1 MPLIHNQTSLPL
13 EPGKSLFDY
22 ADDLAVRV
30 PTSCGRTGECHECIV
45 EVRHGMEALDPL
57 TDSENFLRDNYRLA
71 CQATVVDIKADIE
84 FNILRRQPRIL
95 TESIER
101 TDIELDPLTVR
112 EGDNVIF
119 KGESAPFAKRKG
131 ARASGAMRAGDAHH
145 GPRIIDR
152 YRGRILGIAADIGTT
167 TVAMNLVDLETGD
180 ILYTASFENPQRFG
194 GSDVMHRI
202 SYETGTYRGELQA
215 VLISSINYEIGEM
228 VRNLRIPHRI
238 RRRQIVEFVAV
249 GNTTMRDML
258 FGIDVEPIGT
268 RPYKS
273 HIETDF
279 LDGKRDTTT
288 LNVPAH
294 ELGIRINPNANV
306 YSGPLIASHIGSD
319 VAADLLTIGIDQE
332 DETVMLID
340 IGTNT
345 EIIAGNR
352 HQLHASSCPAGP
364 AFEGGNVTYAM
375 PGYDGAVER
384 VKIPTPRPFRNEGDA
399 GERSET
405 AGDARGGRVA
415 PARGGNAEGKGGPSP
430 SQSVRGREQAK
441 PRGPTT
447 QQGMPGEARSV
458 RNPAEA
464 NDNPPLSQ
472 SDNDAVGAGL
482 KPAPTTATP
491 SPLLTTIGNTTP
503 IGICGSGLID
513 LLAELRRHDIMNELG
528 NFNDGSDEYTF
539 HPENRLTI
547 SRADISAL
555 AQAKAANYCGQNIV
569 LETVGTTPTDYT
581 RLYLA
586 GGFAN
591 YINIQNAINIGFIP
605 DIPLQRIHKIGN
617 ASLQGATIMLTNA
630 TKRAAIEHLT
640 QQITHIELETNP
652 NFFDHFV
659 EGCQF
664 KK

>member
-13 EPGKSLFDY
+13 EAGKSLFDY

-45 EVRHGMEALDPL
+45 EVRRGMEALDPL
-57 TDSENFLRDNYRLA
+57 TDSENFLRENYRLA
-71 CQATVVDIKADIE
+71 CQATVVDIEADIE

-95 TESIER
+95 TESIDPKSINKEN
-101 TDIELDPLTVR
+101 IELDPLTVR
-112 EGDNVIF
+112 EGDQIIF
-119 KGESAPFAKRKG
+119 KGPN
-131 ARASGAMRAGDAHH
+131 
-145 GPRIIDR
+145 GPVTIDR

-194 GSDVMHRI
+194 GSDVMNRI
-202 SYETGTYRGELQA
+202 SYETGNFRGELQA

-228 VRNLRIPHRI
+228 VRSLKI

-273 HIETDF
+273 HIELEY
-279 LDGKRDTTT
+279 LDNKRDATA

-294 ELGIRINPNANV
+294 EIGIRINPNANV

-319 VAADLLTIGIDQE
+319 VAADLLTIGIDEE
-332 DETVMLID
+332 DDMVMLVD

-352 HQLHASSCPAGP
+352 HQLHAASCPAGP

-384 VKIPTPRPFRNEGDA
+384 VEIPPLSRSEGGA
-399 GERSET
+399 RERSDL
-405 AGDARGGRVA
+405 AGDARADESPLPRWERARV
-415 PARGGNAEGKGGPSP
+415 R
-430 SQSVRGREQAK
+430 V
-441 PRGPTT
+441 
-447 QQGMPGEARSV
+447 
-458 RNPAEA
+458 
-464 NDNPPLSQ
+464 
-472 SDNDAVGAGL
+472 
-482 KPAPTTATP
+482 TP
-491 SPLLTTIGNTTP
+491 SPLLTTIGDTNP

-539 HPENRLTI
+539 HTENRLTI

-569 LETVGTTPTDYT
+569 LETVGTSPTDYT

-591 YINIQNAINIGFIP
+591 YINIQNAIDIGFIP
-605 DIPLQRIHKIGN
+605 NIPTDRIHKIGN
-617 ASLQGATIMLTNA
+617 ASLRGATIMLTNA
-630 TKRAAIEHLT
+630 TKRATIEDLAKDIH
-640 QQITHIELETNP
+640 HIELETNP

-664 KK
+664 KP